1 MSGRYFEEFRK
12 LELHQKLF
20 ITGKGLVMLGGGFLT
35 LSKLMEVL
43 IMKNFETKQRIEFSS
58 HNSNLYEEDLI

>member
-1 MSGRYFEEFRK
+1 MSGRYLEEFRK

-20 ITGKGLVMLGGGFLT
+20 ITGKVLVMLGGGFLT

-43 IMKNFETKQRIEFSS
+43 IMKNFEKKDRLEFSDD
-58 HNSNLYEEDLI
+58 EDLRYPREF